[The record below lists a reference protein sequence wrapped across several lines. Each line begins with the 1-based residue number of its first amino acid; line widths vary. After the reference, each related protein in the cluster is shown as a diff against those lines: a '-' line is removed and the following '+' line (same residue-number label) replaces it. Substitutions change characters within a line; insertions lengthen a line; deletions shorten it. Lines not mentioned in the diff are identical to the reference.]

1 MSEGK
6 LTSFAFLQI
15 EEKGIYDPERHD
27 EPCSAYKQSI
37 RREQRTQLNIL
48 SPLSVPILTR
58 AQMGSG
64 CCAGNV

>member
-27 EPCSAYKQSI
+27 EPCSAYK
-37 RREQRTQLNIL
+37 
-48 SPLSVPILTR
+48 
-58 AQMGSG
+58 
-64 CCAGNV
+64 